1 MKRIAVI
8 IMLIVSL
15 GSLYAGDY
23 YDISLSIGHGIY
35 RWPEKG
41 ISFSYGMNVGL
52 SERWEMEVWG
62 VSELL
67 PMPFANNMFGI
78 DFSAAILGPRSTAS
92 KVAGSGINTLIGIGG
107 FYRTDNNGAGPMV
120 SITPLTVG
128 SPISGR
134 RERIQVLTEELIYE
148 VLSAIGEIPPGFVS
162 TYGDIARILGME
174 RRSRLIGRI
183 CSLSEYYGEYP
194 CHRIVNHAGRLVPG
208 WKEQHGLLEDEGV
221 PFADYNHVDLTKCR
235 WNWK

>member
-15 GSLYAGDY
+15 CSLHAGDY

-134 RERIQVLTEELIYE
+134 RERLFRTAVGYDAVNNSVVVLFSLLDIDFY
-148 VLSAIGEIPPGFVS
+148 VRG
-162 TYGDIARILGME
+162 TYR
-174 RRSRLIGRI
+174 
-183 CSLSEYYGEYP
+183 
-194 CHRIVNHAGRLVPG
+194 
-208 WKEQHGLLEDEGV
+208 
-221 PFADYNHVDLTKCR
+221 DYL
-235 WNWK
+235 

>member
-15 GSLYAGDY
+15 GSLHAGDY
-23 YDISLSIGHGIY
+23 HDISLSIGHGIY

-67 PMPFANNMFGI
+67 PRPFANNMFGI

-92 KVAGSGINTLIGIGG
+92 
-107 FYRTDNNGAGPMV
+107 
-120 SITPLTVG
+120 
-128 SPISGR
+128 
-134 RERIQVLTEELIYE
+134 
-148 VLSAIGEIPPGFVS
+148 
-162 TYGDIARILGME
+162 
-174 RRSRLIGRI
+174 
-183 CSLSEYYGEYP
+183 
-194 CHRIVNHAGRLVPG
+194 
-208 WKEQHGLLEDEGV
+208 
-221 PFADYNHVDLTKCR
+221 
-235 WNWK
+235 